1 MAQLS
6 TSPEKTAPTPPAWWK
21 RYGLPRIFSQK
32 IRHVPA
38 YSKVAYFYD
47 HLMRHVN
54 YPRWA
59 RYVIDLFALT
69 GERAVASVLELAC
82 GTGKTLV
89 ELAKTGYNV
98 FGVDYSFYMAQQ
110 AAEALAPFAK
120 NRVWRGD
127 MQTLAVTEPVDAVI
141 CLYDSFNYCLEPK
154 TARQTL
160 DRVAHAVRRGGL
172 FIFDICTERNCRRNF
187 LNYYERDDYLEFSYV
202 RRASFK
208 PYRKMQINE
217 FYITNEVAG
226 GPGMYERH
234 AQRIYSLR
242 EIEAMIDP
250 EKWVMTGC
258 FDGMSRRP
266 GTEKSDRVHFVL
278 KRL

>member
-1 MAQLS
+1 MPQ
-6 TSPEKTAPTPPAWWK
+6 
-21 RYGLPRIFSQK
+21 IFSQK

-54 YPRWA
+54 YPRWT
-59 RYVIDLFALT
+59 RYVIDLFTLA
-69 GERAVASVLELAC
+69 GERAVARVLELAC

-89 ELAKTGYNV
+89 ELAKSGYNV

-110 AAEALAPFAK
+110 AAETLAPFAK
-120 NRVWRGD
+120 NHVWRGD
-127 MQTLAVTEPVDAVI
+127 MQTLAVAEPVDAVL

-154 TARQTL
+154 AARQTL
-160 DRVAHAVRRGGL
+160 NSVAHAVRRGGL

-217 FYITNEVAG
+217 FFITNEIAG
-226 GPGMYERH
+226 GPSLYERH
-234 AQRIYSLR
+234 VQRIYSLR

-250 EKWVMTGC
+250 EQWMMAGC

>member
-1 MAQLS
+1 
-6 TSPEKTAPTPPAWWK
+6 
-21 RYGLPRIFSQK
+21 
-32 IRHVPA
+32 
-38 YSKVAYFYD
+38 
-47 HLMRHVN
+47 MRHVN

-59 RYVIDLFALT
+59 RYVIDLFGLA
-69 GERAVASVLELAC
+69 GERAVANVLELAC
-82 GTGKTLV
+82 GTGKMLV
-89 ELAKTGYNV
+89 ELAKSGYNV
-98 FGVDYSFYMAQQ
+98 FGTDYSFHMAQQ

-127 MQTLAVTEPVDAVI
+127 MQTLAVAAPVDAAI

-154 TARQTL
+154 AARQTV

-172 FIFDICTERNCRRNF
+172 FIFDVCTERNCRRNF
-187 LNYYERDDYLEFSYV
+187 LNYYEKDDYLEFAYV
-202 RRASFK
+202 RRAAFK
-208 PYRKMQINE
+208 PYRKIQINE
-217 FYITNEVAG
+217 FFITNEIAG
-226 GPGMYERH
+226 GPSLYERH
-234 AQRIYSLR
+234 VQRIYSLR

-250 EKWVMTGC
+250 RQWVVAGC